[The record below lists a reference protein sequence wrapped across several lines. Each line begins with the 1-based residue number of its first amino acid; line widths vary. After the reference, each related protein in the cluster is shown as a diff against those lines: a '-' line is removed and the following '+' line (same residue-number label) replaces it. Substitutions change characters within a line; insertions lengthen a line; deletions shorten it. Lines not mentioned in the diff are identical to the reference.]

1 MPATGAPR
9 LAPPRLILL
18 CGLPGAGKTT
28 LARRLEAA
36 LPVVRLCPD
45 EWLSE
50 LSLDLWD
57 DPLRTRLEAQLTRLA
72 LSLLALGQSVV
83 LEYGFWTRDERDLK
97 RAEARRVGA
106 VIDLY
111 YLDPP
116 FEELWRR
123 LSSRNQRHIQGMETG
138 TVPISRAELER
149 YAALIQRPD
158 EAEFALFDRAA
169 RVADARTFPIP
180 LHPLAPHPIQP

>member
-1 MPATGAPR
+1 MIQ
-9 LAPPRLILL
+9 PRLILL

-45 EWLSE
+45 EWLTA
-50 LSLDLWD
+50 LALDLWD
-57 DPLRTRLEAQLTRLA
+57 EPLRARLETQLSRLA
-72 LSLLALGQSVV
+72 LRLLALGQSVV
-83 LEYGFWTRDERDLK
+83 LEYGFWGRDERDLK
-97 RAEARRVGA
+97 RAEARALGA
-106 VIDLY
+106 AVDLY

-123 LSSRNQRHIQGMETG
+123 LDARNQGAARGVASG

-149 YAALIQRPD
+149 YAALIQPPD
-158 EAEFALFDRAA
+158 EVEFALFDHAA
-169 RVADARTFPIP
+169 RVTDAQMVP
-180 LHPLAPHPIQP
+180 LPAAQERQ